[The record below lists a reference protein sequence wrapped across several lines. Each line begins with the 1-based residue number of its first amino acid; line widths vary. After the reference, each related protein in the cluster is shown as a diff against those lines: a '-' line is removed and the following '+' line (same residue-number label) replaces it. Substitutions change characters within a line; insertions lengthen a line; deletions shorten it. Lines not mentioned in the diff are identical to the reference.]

1 MGPIAIATPEKRPLE
16 SGALTTPIR
25 VLVAGGCHVDG
36 YLVGPKHSFPQLT
49 INQLS
54 SHSTCQLRSI
64 GYMRLNS
71 VKVLMG
77 ECQSFRPDILV
88 LQLGHYECPQSMIK
102 RFRSLKKRLWRL
114 LHNAA
119 HIWLDGKRNL
129 KRPSQ
134 EFLLPCETVFSCESR
149 SQSRNL
155 MRSGSAL
162 AAPLKNH

>member
-1 MGPIAIATPEKRPLE
+1 LRQDDDDAGLDGLW
-16 SGALTTPIR
+16 SGRRGNVI
-25 VLVAGGCHVDG
+25 DG
-36 YLVGPKHSFPQLT
+36 DF
-49 INQLS
+49 
-54 SHSTCQLRSI
+54 
-64 GYMRLNS
+64 
-71 VKVLMG
+71 
-77 ECQSFRPDILV
+77 
-88 LQLGHYECPQSMIK
+88 
-102 RFRSLKKRLWRL
+102 
-114 LHNAA
+114 NAA